1 MQRKRITVYIRRIN
15 RDSGRQ
21 TRRKTDKIV
30 DRYSYKKR
38 EDEFDLSVQIW
49 IINNKNEIL
58 LTKRTNKKTFPNLWE
73 CTEGV
78 VQSNE
83 TSLKAAIREVKEE
96 IGIEILP
103 SSIYKM
109 EIDSKTENPKFTDVK
124 LNEIILDKE
133 ECCDVKIVDEQ
144 EYNKIIE
151 NKEIVPHLS
160 YFFDVYRKNI
170 QKGIITSTII

>member
-1 MQRKRITVYIRRIN
+1 MVNQ
-15 RDSGRQ
+15 DSG
-21 TRRKTDKIV
+21 
-30 DRYSYKKR
+30 
-38 EDEFDLSVQIW
+38 
-49 IINNKNEIL
+49 
-58 LTKRTNKKTFPNLWE
+58 
-73 CTEGV
+73 TEGV

-109 EIDSKTENPKFTDVK
+109 EIDSKTENPKFTDVYVCFKDVK